1 MNYLLVYC
9 NERVEKLRVFLKL
22 GFVSDRADVV
32 LSANLVEHVSGH
44 LELLFCYVE
53 HFRSFS

>member
-9 NERVEKLRVFLKL
+9 NERVEKLRVFLEL
-22 GFVSDRADVV
+22 GFVSDCADVV
-32 LSANLVEHVSGH
+32 LSANLVENISGR
-44 LELLFCYVE
+44 LELFLGDVE

>member
-22 GFVSDRADVV
+22 GFVSYRADVA
-32 LSANLVEHVSGH
+32 LSANLVENISGR
-44 LELLFCYVE
+44 LELFLGDVE

>member
-9 NERVEKLRVFLKL
+9 NERVEKLRIFLKL

-32 LSANLVEHVSGH
+32 LSANLVENISGR
-44 LELLFCYVE
+44 LELFLGDVE